1 MGTHCGEHKI
11 NTVTMKYVN
20 SLLVML
26 VLIIFNNIG
35 AQTNYPK
42 IRFMPHW
49 LPQSQFA
56 GYYVAQQKGFYQ
68 QEGIDVDII
77 HPSASVEGSDYL
89 IKGKVDVI
97 SFFLVSAL
105 TEVDKGTKMVN
116 IAQMSQNSALLFVA
130 KKEKNYKSLT
140 DLNGKKI
147 GIWES
152 GFDELPKSLLKKNN
166 ITVKWVPILSSI
178 SMFMLD
184 GIDAMTVM
192 WYNEYDQIINA
203 GFNPDE
209 LTTFFFSNYGYNI
222 PEDGLYCLSNT
233 YQTRKEDLQKF
244 VRGTLRGWE
253 YARSHPEEALKIVLA
268 VMKKEHISTN
278 YAHQKWMLE
287 KVLELMVPSSPK
299 EKKGVLYETDFIK
312 AQNAL
317 IDGGFVIG
325 KIPYKDFYKPV
336 L

>member
-1 MGTHCGEHKI
+1 
-11 NTVTMKYVN
+11 MKYKY
-20 SLLVML
+20 SLF
-26 VLIIFNNIG
+26 LILFFIISNFLY
-35 AQTNYPK
+35 AQTTYSK

-56 GYYVAQQKGFYQ
+56 GYYIAQQKGFYQ
-68 QEGIDVDII
+68 QEGIEVEII
-77 HPSASVEGSDYL
+77 HPSASVEGSEYL
-89 IKGKVDVI
+89 IEGKVDII

-105 TEVDKGTKMVN
+105 TEVDKGTQMVN
-116 IAQMSQNSALLFVA
+116 IAQLSQNSALLFVA
-130 KKEKNYKSLT
+130 KKEKNFKSLN
-140 DLNGKKI
+140 DLTGKKI

-152 GFDELPKSLLKKNN
+152 GFDELPKSLLEKKKMK
-166 ITVKWVPILSSI
+166 VKWVPILSSI

-222 PEDGLYCLSNT
+222 PEDGLYCLSKT
-233 YQTRKEDLQKF
+233 YQTRKDDLQKF
-244 VRGTLRGWE
+244 VKATLKGWE
-253 YARSHPEEALKIVLA
+253 YARSHPEEALKIVLE

-287 KVLELMVPSSPK
+287 KILELMIPSAPNT
-299 EKKGVLYETDFIK
+299 KKGVLYETDFIK

-317 IDGGFVIG
+317 LDGGFVTR

>member
-1 MGTHCGEHKI
+1 
-11 NTVTMKYVN
+11 MKYKY
-20 SLLVML
+20 SLSLFL
-26 VLIIFNNIG
+26 FFFIFINAG
-35 AQTNYPK
+35 AQAQLPK
-42 IRFMPHW
+42 IIFMPHW
-49 LPQSQFA
+49 LPQAQFA

-68 QEGIDVDII
+68 QEGIEVDIV

-105 TEVDKGTKMVN
+105 NEVDKGTKMVN

-130 KKEKNYKSLT
+130 KKEKNYKSLN

-166 ITVKWVPILSSI
+166 IGVKWVPILSSI

-209 LTTFFFSNYGYNI
+209 LTTFFFSKYGYNI
-222 PEDGLYCLSNT
+222 PEDGLYCLNNS
-233 YQTRKEDLQKF
+233 YLTRKEDLQKF

-253 YARSHPEEALKIVLA
+253 YAEAHPEEALKIVLA

-278 YAHQKWMLE
+278 YVHQKWMLE
-287 KVLELMVPSSPK
+287 KVLELMVPSSPNG
-299 EKKGVLYETDFIK
+299 KKGVLSEPDFIK

-317 IDGGFVIG
+317 FDGGFVIK